1 MPTVKGRG
9 QKARLVRGLN
19 LVLRAHSEYD
29 VFNCHVTTRAWAPP
43 LSPPQVLR
51 CGLEAPAPADS
62 LEHGRCG
69 RLGRC
74 PFPVTPSRRDARTRR
89 GPTGSVI
96 SRQLLRVLSPRWAL
110 GDREADRNRG
120 GGGGGRLREGRDPSG
135 HPRRAWSC
143 EDLREAAAAC
153 LWGTPMATCW
163 PVRPLH
169 RGRPPWSWRMS
180 AKELPH
186 HTHAL
191 PTLLFPTPARED

>member
-74 PFPVTPSRRDARTRR
+74 PFPVTPSRRDADAAGPDRLGDLPSAPPRPQPALGPGGPGSRQEPGRR
-89 GPTGSVI
+89 GRGPPPGRSRPERAPEASLVLRGPPGS
-96 SRQLLRVLSPRWAL
+96 RRRLPL
-110 GDREADRNRG
+110 GDTDGYLLASASTAQRPAPLELENVSQRAS
-120 GGGGGRLREGRDPSG
+120 PP
-135 HPRRAWSC
+135 HPRLTHFTLP
-143 EDLREAAAAC
+143 D
-153 LWGTPMATCW
+153 P
-163 PVRPLH
+163 RP
-169 RGRPPWSWRMS
+169 
-180 AKELPH
+180 
-186 HTHAL
+186 
-191 PTLLFPTPARED
+191 

>member
-153 LWGTPMATCW
+153 LWGDTDGYLLASASTAQ
-163 PVRPLH
+163 RPAPLELENVSQRASPPH
-169 RGRPPWSWRMS
+169 PRLTHFTLPDPRP
-180 AKELPH
+180 
-186 HTHAL
+186 
-191 PTLLFPTPARED
+191 